1 MRKIGLFQSSKE
13 LQLGTCS
20 YVEPHVKQKRENS
33 FIKKKGK
40 LGGTVIK
47 KSQLEETGS

>member
-33 FIKKKGK
+33 FIKKGK